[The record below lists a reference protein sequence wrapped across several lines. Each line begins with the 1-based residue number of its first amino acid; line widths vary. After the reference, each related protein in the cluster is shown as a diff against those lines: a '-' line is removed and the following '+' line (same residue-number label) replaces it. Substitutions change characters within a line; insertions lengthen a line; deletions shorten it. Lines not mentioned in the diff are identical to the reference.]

1 MAKYGTFTDYS
12 GATRRVEI
20 VAETKDGRLLIK
32 HPTFRDYGGGY
43 LLVKKEE
50 VKGWT
55 SPTWEGKEVLT
66 GEDWKE

>member
-20 VAETKDGRLLIK
+20 VAETKDSRLLIK

-50 VKGWT
+50 VKG
-55 SPTWEGKEVLT
+55 
-66 GEDWKE
+66 

>member
-32 HPTFRDYGGGY
+32 HPTLRDYGGGY

-50 VKGWT
+50 VKG
-55 SPTWEGKEVLT
+55 
-66 GEDWKE
+66 

>member
-1 MAKYGTFTDYS
+1 MEKGGKMAKYGYYTDYS

-20 VAETKDGRLLIK
+20 VAETKDSRLLIK

-50 VKGWT
+50 VKG
-55 SPTWEGKEVLT
+55 
-66 GEDWKE
+66 